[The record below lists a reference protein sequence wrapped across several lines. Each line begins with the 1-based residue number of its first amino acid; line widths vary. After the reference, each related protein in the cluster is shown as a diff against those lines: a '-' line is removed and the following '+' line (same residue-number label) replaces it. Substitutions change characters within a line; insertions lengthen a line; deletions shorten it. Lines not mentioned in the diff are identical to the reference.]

1 MNPHEEHQAAQM
13 ALPWLLKGSLAPA
26 ERARIDGHLHAC
38 AACRADLANLA
49 LIGSAAMPAAPAC
62 DPERALARLTPLLDG
77 SAQETGAVTGPTAH
91 AAANDSRWLRSL
103 LLAQC
108 AAIAVLLGLLLG
120 QAPAGDPYLA
130 LGTDSRPGAKLAVR
144 FAPDT
149 PERELRR
156 IVQAGGAR
164 IVDGPLDSGAYLL
177 SVPQPRIGAALAR
190 MRAEPMVQL
199 AEPLTGEPRP

>member
-1 MNPHEEHQAAQM
+1 MNPHDEHQAAQL
-13 ALPWLLKGSLAPA
+13 ALPWLLKGSLEPD
-26 ERARIDGHLHAC
+26 ERARIDAHLLAC

-49 LIGSAAMPAAPAC
+49 LIGSVAAPAAPAC
-62 DPERALARLTPLLDG
+62 DPERALARLAPLLDG
-77 SAQETGAVTGPTAH
+77 GGQEAEGVAGRKAP
-91 AAANDSRWLRSL
+91 AAANDSRWLRTA

-120 QAPAGDPYLA
+120 PAPARDSYLA
-130 LGTDSRPGAKLAVR
+130 LGADTRPGSDLAVR

-164 IVDGPLDSGAYLL
+164 IVDGPLDHGVYLL
-177 SVPQPRIGAALAR
+177 SLPRAQTGAALAR
-190 MRAEPMVQL
+190 MRAEPRVQL
-199 AEPLTGEPRP
+199 VEPLGGEPRP